1 VAGRLAGRV
10 TIVTGATDGIGHAVA
25 RLASGEGALVVAV
38 ARRAEPGARLVAELG
53 GERCAFLAGDVADP
67 ATGERAVALATERFG
82 PLDVL
87 VNNAA
92 VDLSGPALVETTVE
106 QARAVTDINFLGALW
121 TMQAAARAM
130 LGRGGAI
137 VNVASRTGI
146 VGVPTMSVYG
156 ATKAALLSLTRA
168 AAVELAASG
177 IRVNAVAPGLTD
189 TPLVQAWIAEQPD
202 PEAFRAAQTAS
213 VPQGRF
219 ATPEEVAEAILFLAS
234 DASRH
239 VTGITLPVDGGYT
252 AA

>member
-1 VAGRLAGRV
+1 V
-10 TIVTGATDGIGHAVA
+10 T
-25 RLASGEGALVVAV
+25 E
-38 ARRAEPGARLVAELG
+38 
-53 GERCAFLAGDVADP
+53 
-67 ATGERAVALATERFG
+67 
-82 PLDVL
+82 
-87 VNNAA
+87 
-92 VDLSGPALVETTVE
+92 
-106 QARAVTDINFLGALW
+106 INFLGALW

-202 PEAFRAAQTAS
+202 PEAFRAARVAS

-239 VTGITLPVDGGYT
+239 VTGVTLPVDGGYT

>member
-53 GERCAFLAGDVADP
+53 AERCAFLAGDVADP
-67 ATGERAVALATERFG
+67 ATGERAVALATGRFG

-92 VDLSGPALVETTVE
+92 VDLSGPALVDTTVE
-106 QARAVTDINFLGALW
+106 QARAVTEINFLGALW

-202 PEAFRAAQTAS
+202 PEAFRAARVAS

-239 VTGITLPVDGGYT
+239 VTGVTLPVVGGYT